1 MRVPDEGDDDKVD
14 KGMDDYAATSRHIEA
29 KPGVLLASETVLD
42 APVVNT
48 FIIPTVS
55 YQNLSC
61 GGNLLNLLRT
71 AGCEIFFHCGALH
84 EIFSHQRDSAAR
96 RHAC

>member
-14 KGMDDYAATSRHIEA
+14 KGMDDYAATRWHIEA

-48 FIIPTVS
+48 FITPTVY

-61 GGNLLNLLRT
+61 GAITEFASRCVG
-71 AGCEIFFHCGALH
+71 
-84 EIFSHQRDSAAR
+84 
-96 RHAC
+96 